1 LNYPKLQEE
10 AELIS
15 KVIKRDSS
23 AQKELYELLAPC
35 LFATCLRYTK
45 SRYEAED
52 FLQDSFV
59 KIFNNIS
66 KFRNDGPISAWA
78 RKITVNTII
87 EEFKKRDLLRESH
100 DLQTHGN
107 HLPDNA
113 INVISDL
120 SCQELRNLINSLP
133 EGKKVVF
140 NLFVLEG
147 YNHKEIAELLN
158 ITEGTS
164 KSQLSK
170 AKEMLAEM
178 HRFQNSNAGKVTRT
192 Y

>member
-1 LNYPKLQEE
+1 MIES
-10 AELIS
+10 ELIS
-15 KVIKRDSS
+15 KVRKGDAL
-23 AQKELYELLAPC
+23 AQKQLYQLLAPT

-59 KIFNNIS
+59 KIFQNINT
-66 KFRNDGPISAWA
+66 FRSDGPIAAWA
-78 RKITVNTII
+78 RRITVNTVI

-107 HLPDNA
+107 HLADNSV
-113 INVISDL
+113 NVLSDL
-120 SCQELRNLINSLP
+120 SCQDLRNLINKLP
-133 EGKKVVF
+133 NGKKVVF
-140 NLFVLEG
+140 NLFVLDG

-164 KSQLSK
+164 KSQLAK
-170 AKEMLAEM
+170 AKELLAEM
-178 HRFQNSNAGKVTRT
+178 HRTQNENARQITRK